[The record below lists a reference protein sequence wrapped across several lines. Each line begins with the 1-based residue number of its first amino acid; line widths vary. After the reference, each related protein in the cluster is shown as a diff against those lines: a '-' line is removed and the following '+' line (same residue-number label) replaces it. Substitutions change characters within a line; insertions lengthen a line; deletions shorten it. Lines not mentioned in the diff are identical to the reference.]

1 MAVRMQQ
8 MAGPEG
14 PPDGSAAL
22 PAEVLAAP
30 VGDGRLFVERVEDW
44 RRALGWSHAR
54 FAAYLGIS
62 RNYWWLLR
70 THQRDL
76 TIGVAQ
82 RVLRERPEFEY
93 FLGAAIRGRR
103 WGHQSPGER
112 AGPREEATREGG

>member
-1 MAVRMQQ
+1 MAVRIQQ
-8 MAGPEG
+8 LAGGERPPEG
-14 PPDGSAAL
+14 PVAL
-22 PAEVLAAP
+22 PAEVLEAP
-30 VGDGRLFVERVEDW
+30 VEGGRMFLERMDEW
-44 RRALGWSHAR
+44 RKALGWSHAR
-54 FAAYLGIS
+54 FASHLGIS

-103 WGHQSPGER
+103 WGHRGPGESPV
-112 AGPREEATREGG
+112 GPVEVKPEGA